1 MFITIFDQYL
11 VLSLLRDV
19 RGKIS
24 GLNVLWPMYRT
35 VRYIHV
41 DVLSCETMYSD
52 CAVHA
57 LLNRTCYCIA
67 DFFYRAMRMHSADY
81 AVSRCLSVCLSVRYT
96 AVFQTA
102 THRSY

>member
-35 VRYIHV
+35 VRYI

-67 DFFYRAMRMHSADY
+67 DFFLPRDAY
-81 AVSRCLSVCLSVRYT
+81 A
-96 AVFQTA
+96 
-102 THRSY
+102 